1 MSTQVGFLGA
11 GKMSQAL
18 IAGFIHAKQ
27 LKAQNIWAF
36 SPSKET
42 QKKLKALKIN
52 VAKSPEVLLKE
63 VGIVFLGVK
72 PQVLPGVLFEI
83 KPFIKNHLL
92 VSIAA
97 GFPIKKIENT
107 LSPKVKVIRVMPN
120 TPTLVGAGAAAIC
133 KNNMVS
139 INEFKA
145 IKALFDSVGVCMSV
159 PESKIHAV
167 TALSGSGPAFVFR
180 FIQELINNGSKL
192 GLSSLEARNLALQ
205 TVYGSAKLAKN
216 SSLDLETLIAQVSS
230 PNGTTVAGRKKLED
244 GRLTKVIFDTLLAAK
259 TRSEELAKN

>member
-1 MSTQVGFLGA
+1 MSTRVGFLGA

-63 VGIVFLGVK
+63 TSIIFLGVK

-83 KPFIKNHLL
+83 NPFIKNHLL

-97 GFPIKKIENT
+97 GFPIKKIENA

-139 INEFKA
+139 LNEFKA
-145 IKALFDSVGVCMSV
+145 IKVLFDSVGVCISV
-159 PESKIHAV
+159 PESKFHAV

-180 FIQELINNGSKL
+180 FIQELINSAASL
-192 GLSSLEARNLALQ
+192 GLTAAEAKILAVQ
-205 TVYGSAKLAKN
+205 TAYGSAKLAK
-216 SSLDLETLIAQVSS
+216 SSGVDLETLIAQVSS

-244 GRLTKVIFDTLLAAK
+244 GRLSKVIFDTLTAAK
-259 TRSEELAKN
+259 ARSIELAQN

>member
-1 MSTQVGFLGA
+1 MSTKVGFLGA

-18 IAGFIHAKQ
+18 ISGFIRSKQ
-27 LKAQNIWAF
+27 LKAANIWAF

-52 VAKSPEVLLKE
+52 VAKSPEALLKE
-63 VGIVFLGVK
+63 TSVVFLGVK

-83 KPFIKNHLL
+83 KSLLKNHLL

-97 GFPIKKIENT
+97 GFPIKKIENA
-107 LSPKVKVIRVMPN
+107 LSAKTKIIRVMPN

-133 KNNMVS
+133 KNNAVS
-139 INEFKA
+139 VNEFKA
-145 IKALFDSVGVCMSV
+145 IKILFDSVGVCISV

-180 FIQELINNGSKL
+180 FIQELMINGSKL
-192 GLSSLEARNLALQ
+192 GLSSLEASTLALQ
-205 TVYGSAKLAKN
+205 TVYGSAKLAA
-216 SSLDLETLIAQVSS
+216 SAGVDLETLIAQVSS

-244 GRLTKVIFDTLLAAK
+244 GRLSKVIFDTLSAAK
-259 TRSEELAKN
+259 ARSEELAQN

>member
-18 IAGFIHAKQ
+18 IAGFIRSKQ
-27 LKAQNIWAF
+27 LKAASIWAF

-52 VAKSPEVLLKE
+52 VAKSSEDLFKE
-63 VGIVFLGVK
+63 TSVIFLGVK
-72 PQVLPGVLFEI
+72 PQVLPGVLFEV
-83 KPFIKNHLL
+83 KPFVKNHLL

-97 GFPIKKIENT
+97 GFPIKKIENA
-107 LSPKVKVIRVMPN
+107 LSAKTKIIRVMPN

-133 KNNMVS
+133 KNKMVS

-145 IKALFDSVGVCMSV
+145 IKVLFDAVGVCITV
-159 PESKIHAV
+159 PETKIHAV

-180 FIQELINNGSKL
+180 FIQELVTGGSKL
-192 GLSSLEARNLALQ
+192 GLSAQEALILALQ

-216 SSLDLETLIAQVSS
+216 SGTDLETLIAQVSS
-230 PNGTTVAGRKKLED
+230 PHGTTVAGRKKLED
-244 GRLTKVIFDTLLAAK
+244 GRLSKVIFDTLSAAK
-259 TRSEELAKN
+259 ARSQELAED